1 MQWHRW
7 WRYWSDDED
16 WSDQE
21 EDEDEWKED
30 PVLKKIRILRTMHK
44 KALNTVNLLQQ
55 EIQNSTNLTTAQI
68 KVAEKKIEAAKSA
81 ATKAENKLLEFAKSK
96 NKEPYS
102 GKI

>member
-21 EDEDEWKED
+21 QDLEEWRED
-30 PVLKKIRILRTMHK
+30 PVLKKIRILKTMHK
-44 KALNTVNLLQQ
+44 KKLNAVNLLQQ
-55 EIQNSTNLTTAQI
+55 EIQNSANHSTTQI
-68 KVAEKKIEAAKSA
+68 KVAEKKMEEAKTA
-81 ATKAENKLLEFAKSK
+81 ATKAEIKLLEFAKS
-96 NKEPYS
+96 NDKEPFS